1 MLSSPAEA
9 SATIARYLPKMPIED
24 CGIEH
29 AHGRIL
35 RAPIVA
41 DRPMPAFDRVTMDG
55 YAVQATD
62 WTTDP
67 TIPLAVTGFQAAGM
81 IARTLDAP
89 ASAIEI
95 ATGAVLSDGADAIVP
110 YEDIVRDGDQIRLRD
125 GAPCVAGQNIHRCGS
140 DCPAGQALV
149 SAGVMLTGREI
160 AVAAST
166 GCARVQVSARPSVA
180 VIATGD
186 ELIDVGTPQIAPHQ
200 IRKSNDYAMRA
211 ALAQS
216 DLTGHI
222 ERFHLRDHRTEIE
235 TSLRHILAKFDVV
248 ILTGGVS
255 KGKKDHVPEVLAE
268 LGATERLRGVAQRP
282 GKPLWFGTT
291 PRNTPIFAL
300 PGNPVSTYTC
310 LHRYVMPALRQMS
323 AADTATPQTVTL
335 ATAFTFDRPLAFM
348 LPVKITSKS
357 DGQLVAQPAKFNT
370 SGDLGGLLNTDGFIE
385 LPADQ
390 TEFPAGYSAPLW
402 RWI

>member
-125 GAPCVAGQNIHRCGS
+125 GAP
-140 DCPAGQALV
+140 
-149 SAGVMLTGREI
+149 
-160 AVAAST
+160 
-166 GCARVQVSARPSVA
+166 
-180 VIATGD
+180 
-186 ELIDVGTPQIAPHQ
+186 
-200 IRKSNDYAMRA
+200 
-211 ALAQS
+211 
-216 DLTGHI
+216 
-222 ERFHLRDHRTEIE
+222 
-235 TSLRHILAKFDVV
+235 
-248 ILTGGVS
+248 
-255 KGKKDHVPEVLAE
+255 
-268 LGATERLRGVAQRP
+268 
-282 GKPLWFGTT
+282 
-291 PRNTPIFAL
+291 
-300 PGNPVSTYTC
+300 
-310 LHRYVMPALRQMS
+310 
-323 AADTATPQTVTL
+323 
-335 ATAFTFDRPLAFM
+335 
-348 LPVKITSKS
+348 
-357 DGQLVAQPAKFNT
+357 
-370 SGDLGGLLNTDGFIE
+370 
-385 LPADQ
+385 
-390 TEFPAGYSAPLW
+390 
-402 RWI
+402 